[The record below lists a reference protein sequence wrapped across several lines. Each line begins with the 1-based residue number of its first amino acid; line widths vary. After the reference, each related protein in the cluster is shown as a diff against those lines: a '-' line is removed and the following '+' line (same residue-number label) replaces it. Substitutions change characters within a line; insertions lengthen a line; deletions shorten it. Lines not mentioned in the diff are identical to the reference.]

1 MPTRFYKEERKC
13 KCGYVTLNINNWYQ
27 HKKICKSIPSDKD
40 LMIEQMKEQLAAKDE
55 QIKELIEVAK
65 KQKTVNNNSHN
76 TTNNNRFMVENHIN
90 VFGKENTDHITPKQI
105 QQLLSDPV
113 NAVPHFI
120 TLKYRRAHEFFRHHL
135 RR

>member
-1 MPTRFYKEERKC
+1 MLYSSHRGCCTHY
-13 KCGYVTLNINNWYQ
+13 
-27 HKKICKSIPSDKD
+27 
-40 LMIEQMKEQLAAKDE
+40 AAKDE

-65 KQKTVNNNSHN
+65 KQNTVNNNSHN
-76 TTNNNRFMVENHIN
+76 THIN

-120 TLKYRRAHEFFRHHL
+120 TFKYRRAPGGVNKNY
-135 RR
+135 